1 MTPVDHVFV
10 FRGSL
15 NRCLA
20 QGTFMRSFYERFLGS
35 SDEVREKF
43 EDVDMERQFQMV
55 TDSLY
60 VLAVVAE
67 DAHGPEVLAG
77 LADRHSRKG
86 ADVRPELYDL
96 WLAALMKTV
105 AGFDPE
111 FGPEVEEA
119 WRETLAPGIAYMRSR
134 Y

>member
-1 MTPVDHVFV
+1 MTLVDYAFV

-20 QGTFMRSFYERFLGS
+20 QATFMRSFYERFLGS

-43 EDVDMERQFQMV
+43 AGVDMERQFQMV

-67 DAHGPEVLAG
+67 GGHGPEALASV
-77 LADRHSRKG
+77 AERHSRRG
-86 ADVRPELYDL
+86 ADVRAELYDL
-96 WLAALMKTV
+96 WLAALVTTV

-111 FGPEVEEA
+111 FGPEVEDA
-119 WRETLAPGIAYMRSR
+119 WRQTLAPGIAYMQSR